1 MAVKEGGRAAGAG
14 RVYAAAALSLVY
26 LFLFGRSATLPGT
39 WRREMD
45 EASRLMSRAVEAIRA
60 CREAKG
66 IPIDDAADPN
76 RTGLIGWE
84 TSMITTTVGHL
95 GAKRT
100 SADPNIAALVA
111 LLLRQ
116 AGVERGN
123 AVAVGASSSFPAFII
138 ATLAASR
145 ALGAEPLL
153 IVSLGASEWG
163 ANIPGFN
170 WLDMEDCLRAAGVSD
185 ARPIALTI
193 GGDEDVGMDM
203 DPEGREFLVS
213 LIGERGIPFI
223 EESGLE
229 ANVALRLRLYDQARG
244 NRAIGAFVN
253 IGGSWANLGT
263 NPDVLK
269 LHPGL
274 ETEIAV
280 PPPGQRG
287 VLQAMALQKVPVVHL
302 LNVKGLTERYGLTWD
317 PRPLPAPGEGGF
329 YRAAAR
335 GGAGPVAL
343 SAGYAFLV
351 ILVIAGPGLIRRHSS
366 LTS

>member
-1 MAVKEGGRAAGAG
+1 ME
-14 RVYAAAALSLVY
+14 
-26 LFLFGRSATLPGT
+26 
-39 WRREMD
+39 

-84 TSMITTTVGHL
+84 SSTITTTMGHL

-100 SADPNIAALVA
+100 STNPNIAALVA

-116 AGVERGN
+116 AGAERGD
-123 AVAVGASSSFPAFII
+123 AVALGASSSFPGFII

-153 IVSLGASEWG
+153 VVSLGASEWG
-163 ANIPGFN
+163 ANIPGYN
-170 WLDMEDCLRAAGVSD
+170 WLDMEDCLRAAGVSG

-203 DPEGREFLVS
+203 DPAGREFLVS
-213 LIGERGIPFI
+213 LIGERGTPFI

-229 ANVALRLRLYDQARG
+229 ANVAVRLRLYDQARG
-244 NRAIGAFVN
+244 DRAIGAFVN
-253 IGGSWANLGT
+253 IGGSWANMGT
-263 NPDVLK
+263 NAEVLK
-269 LHPGL
+269 LRPGL
-274 ETEIAV
+274 ARDVFI
-280 PPPGQRG
+280 PPPAERG
-287 VLQAMALQKVPVVHL
+287 VLQAMALRKVPVVHL
-302 LNVKGLTERYGLTWD
+302 LNVKGLAERYGLAWD

-329 YRAAAR
+329 YRTAAR
-335 GGAGPVAL
+335 GGAGTVAL
-343 SAGYAFLV
+343 SAGYVILI